1 MESDKSKIGP
11 STNQTEAA
19 GQTPAQ
25 GIRHRSSEGDSKSQR
40 LRKKL
45 RLTEGEPASL
55 RLEDRKLAKP
65 EAVAGFNSHSTTIY

>member
-1 MESDKSKIGP
+1 MESDKPKTGP

-40 LRKKL
+40 LREKL
-45 RLTEGEPASL
+45 RLQGEPASL
-55 RLEDRKLAKP
+55 RCEDRKLAKP